1 MMQTAAE
8 RQALHAAKPARART
22 SHQGKKLRYEGTRRP
37 CPMCEAQA
45 EIRTSQQVTK
55 TLFETY
61 YQCTNVECGA
71 TFVVAA
77 EIARMLN
84 LGATPNPA
92 VNIPLSTH
100 VRRNLVRVMLENAL
114 LAEHQARYTTPV
126 TGDLFADA
134 PPAPNTT

>member
-1 MMQTAAE
+1 MMRKAAE
-8 RQALHAAKPARART
+8 QEALHAARPARQRT
-22 SHQGKKLRYEGTRRP
+22 NHQGRKLRYEGTRRP

-45 EIRTSQQVTK
+45 EIRTSQKVTK
-55 TLFETY
+55 TLFETF

-77 EIARMLN
+77 EIVRMLN

-114 LAEHQARYTTPV
+114 EAQHEARYTLPV
-126 TGDLFADA
+126 TGDLFAGEA
-134 PPAPNTT
+134 PPGNTT